1 MALRAKTRPDEA
13 EFEGFGGSKSENEN
27 EVWADFRRNPKG
39 RDQFS
44 PLLRQS
50 SLANTGMRHSSFFE
64 LRKIGFRRHCLSSVS
79 RP

>member
-39 RDQFS
+39 RGQFS
-44 PLLRQS
+44 PFLRQS
-50 SLANTGMRHSSFFE
+50 SLADTPVCVTPRSSNCE
-64 LRKIGFRRHCLSSVS
+64 KLAPVATA
-79 RP
+79 